1 MLRSDKKWETLFYY
15 KKEGMKRY
23 GGDETGYRMHV
34 GGHKFTDGNA
44 LGIATRIEEPIIGAT
59 NKPATLLTE
68 TLSQPAGDDGGGFGV
83 ELAHLVAA
91 VVVLGV
97 EARSSGPPRT
107 PPPRPSPRTATA
119 PDDENHAETRRRTSV
134 DRREST
140 SEPCSP
146 EPPAPRTAASG
157 RLRQNGRWGPPN
169 SPPRPPRRRTR
180 AVAPRTGRRI
190 DGGSGPPPLPPPFH
204 PRKTSPSPIGSM
216 AGKKREFGC
225 RRGNLKSVSFK
236 RGKILWR
243 RKAATFKD

>member
-44 LGIATRIEEPIIGAT
+44 LGIATRIEEPIIGVG
-59 NKPATLLTE
+59 KP
-68 TLSQPAGDDGGGFGV
+68 LSQPAGDDGGGFGV

-119 PDDENHAETRRRTSV
+119 PDDENHAETRRRTRV

-169 SPPRPPRRRTR
+169 SPPPPPRRQIP

-190 DGGSGPPPLPPPFH
+190 DGGSGPPPPPFR
-204 PRKTSPSPIGSM
+204 PRKTSPSM
-216 AGKKREFGC
+216 AGKKRGVWMPE
-225 RRGNLKSVSFK
+225 RKSQ
-236 RGKILWR
+236 ICQL
-243 RKAATFKD
+243 